1 MQNIL
6 DIQLNEDAISFMV
19 KQEVQRLLPH
29 ILMFQKQNDMEPITI
44 DIKKM
49 SELTGLSTSALRTN
63 ILTDPRIQV
72 TEIHAMERRRLWDYQ
87 AFKTAFLEIAYNGG
101 FTTL

>member
-6 DIQLNEDAISFMV
+6 DIQLNEDAVSFLV

-29 ILMFQKQNDMEPITI
+29 ILIFQRKESADPITI

-49 SELTGLSTSALRTN
+49 SELTGLSPSALRAN
-63 ILTDPRIQV
+63 VLTDPRIQV
-72 TEIHAMERRRLWDYQ
+72 TEIHAMERKRLWDYQ
-87 AFKTAFLEIAYNGG
+87 AFKATFLEIAQNGG
-101 FTTL
+101 FATL